1 LSSEDPTWWTI
12 YAGDVDL
19 EGNGEVYN
27 LAKFII
33 HEDYDASDQYFDDI
47 ALVKVSNLIA
57 NKSFLYIKINLNI
70 NRHIILLR
78 IFDHKLFMWHR

>member
-19 EGNGEVYN
+19 EGNGEIYN

-47 ALVKVSNLIA
+47 ALVKVSNLMA
-57 NKSFLYIKINLNI
+57 NKSYFCTLK
-70 NRHIILLR
+70 
-78 IFDHKLFMWHR
+78 